1 MLHHFQDVQHLIP
14 NMPSCIL
21 SVTQQITEKI
31 PTPTTY
37 DASGVV
43 NHWNFTEIYG
53 VWKISPLNDK
63 GISMTPCRASENYM
77 QCNGYCEQCYSN
89 CEMIKNYSQKAAQY
103 AASIIYLYQL

>member
-1 MLHHFQDVQHLIP
+1 MCNIWY
-14 NMPSCIL
+14 
-21 SVTQQITEKI
+21 QICRLAFYQWHSKLQKKI